1 MNDKKA
7 FMVVGHENWGKSFTM
22 NKIRNGKKHSLEIKG
37 IEFWARNMSN
47 DDDTEG
53 FFKYVSKLNHI
64 KRPYAILTLCANFNN
79 EERLTRKSLDVLK
92 NKYKLYF
99 WVIQNSY
106 IGGRVVSPGEID
118 ELKKYGDVEI
128 YQGKENDEV
137 RAKKFNKYIE
147 ANI

>member
-1 MNDKKA
+1 MGA
-7 FMVVGHENWGKSFTM
+7 TS
-22 NKIRNGKKHSLEIKG
+22 
-37 IEFWARNMSN
+37 